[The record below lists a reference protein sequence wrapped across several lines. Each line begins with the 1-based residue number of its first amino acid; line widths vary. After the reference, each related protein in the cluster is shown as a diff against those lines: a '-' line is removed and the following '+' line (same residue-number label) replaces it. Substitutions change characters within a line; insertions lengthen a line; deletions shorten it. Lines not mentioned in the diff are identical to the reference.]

1 MQEKTPL
8 EVKEMMKEDFNIRN
22 VNMFCWEIFEEQDD
36 AYKESI
42 LPKNIKERVA
52 IEAGSSMGWHKYV
65 LNDDNI
71 IAMSDFGAS
80 GPAEDLFRHF
90 GFSTENLVN
99 KILEVI
105 ENN

>member
-1 MQEKTPL
+1 
-8 EVKEMMKEDFNIRN
+8 
-22 VNMFCWEIFEEQDD
+22 
-36 AYKESI
+36 
-42 LPKNIKERVA
+42 
-52 IEAGSSMGWHKYV
+52 MGWHKYV